1 MSGAVSK
8 AGDIIEDAGDWV
20 GDKIEDA
27 GDWVGDKVEDT
38 VDFIGDTS
46 ELLVTGVKAL
56 FGGIK
61 APSVPTD
68 GGSTSTSDELGGKAR
83 ERQADAPDNAP
94 GGGRQG
100 DIGGGTLLTVGG
112 EEEQKKNPMKK
123 TLLGE

>member
-8 AGDIIEDAGDWV
+8 IGDI
-20 GDKIEDA
+20 IEDA

-46 ELLVTGVKAL
+46 GLLVTGVKAL

-68 GGSTSTSDELGGKAR
+68 GGSTSDELGGKAR
-83 ERQADAPDNAP
+83 ERQAEAPDNAP

-100 DIGGGTLLTVGG
+100 DIGGGTMLTGGG

>member
-8 AGDIIEDAGDWV
+8 VGDI
-20 GDKIEDA
+20 IEDA

-68 GGSTSTSDELGGKAR
+68 TDGGSTSDELGGKAR

-94 GGGRQG
+94 GSGRQG
-100 DIGGGTLLTVGG
+100 DIGGGTLLTGG
-112 EEEQKKNPMKK
+112 EEEEKKNPMKK

>member
-8 AGDIIEDAGDWV
+8 AGDI
-20 GDKIEDA
+20 IEDA

-46 ELLVTGVKAL
+46 GLLATGVKAL

-68 GGSTSTSDELGGKAR
+68 GGSTSDELGGKTR

-100 DIGGGTLLTVGG
+100 DIGGGTLLTGG
-112 EEEQKKNPMKK
+112 EEEEKKNPMKK